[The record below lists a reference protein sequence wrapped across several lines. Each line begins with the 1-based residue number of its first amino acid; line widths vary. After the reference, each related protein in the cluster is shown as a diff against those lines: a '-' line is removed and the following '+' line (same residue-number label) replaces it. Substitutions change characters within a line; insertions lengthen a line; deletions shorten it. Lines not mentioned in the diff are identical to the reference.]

1 MKQTVI
7 LFALITLCIFN
18 SCKNEPKTNNENLI
32 VVKEETPEEVHNNFD
47 GLIAINV
54 EKSIVNWKGS
64 MLFSFGEHYGTVN
77 FKEGSLEFK
86 NNEIIGG
93 SFVVD
98 MNTIINTDGEYSEDL
113 VNHLK
118 NEDFFEVYKFW
129 EAKLEFVN
137 FEKIDGGRLKIDAN
151 LTIKGIT
158 KPMVLY
164 NVDFLPKEKMLYT
177 KFKIDRTDF
186 GINYSSKG
194 VSKFKDYAISDAVEL
209 EVELF
214 LNH

>member
-1 MKQTVI
+1 MKPTVI
-7 LFALITLCIFN
+7 LFALVCLFTLN
-18 SCKNEPKTNNENLI
+18 SCKKEPKTNIENLI
-32 VVKEETPEEVHNNFD
+32 IAKEETPEEVHTNFD
-47 GLIAINV
+47 GLVPINV

-98 MNTIINTDGEYSEDL
+98 MNTIINTDGDYSEDL

-118 NEDFFEVYKFW
+118 NEDFFEVEKFP
-129 EAKLEFVN
+129 EAKLKFLN
-137 FEKIDGGRLKIDAN
+137 FENVDDNRLKIDAN
-151 LTIKGIT
+151 LTIKDTT
-158 KPMVLY
+158 KPVVLY
-164 NVDFLPKEKMLYT
+164 NVDFLPNEKKLYT

-194 VSKFKDYAISDAVEL
+194 FAEVKDYAISDAIEL
-209 EVELF
+209 EVELYF
-214 LNH
+214 KD